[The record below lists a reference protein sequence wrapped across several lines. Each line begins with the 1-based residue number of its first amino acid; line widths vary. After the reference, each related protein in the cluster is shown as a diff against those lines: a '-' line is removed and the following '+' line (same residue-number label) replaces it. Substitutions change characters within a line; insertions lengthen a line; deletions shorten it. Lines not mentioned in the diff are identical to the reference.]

1 MIANFNIWLNTL
13 LKEGFGLI
21 KYCDIQPYITQL
33 KKQFNKVIYNKDG
46 IEYFSSFYDIPLFN
60 SVIRKAFY
68 DKRSFET
75 VEELIPQDA
84 DLLRVEKFKTEVATA
99 HTESYY
105 PDASMVE
112 RIIAD
117 DNGKLT
123 LDKKTKQLLELAEA
137 TGNCEVINLIT
148 KQSSSH
154 PMKDKSFH
162 YIPYKTDSDFE
173 QKFLAEVLTD
183 ECIKTHDLEVYYN
196 GDDTLTEF
204 RIKCYENRNGKL
216 NYIGMYTP
224 DFLIIKRKDGK
235 IYKALIV
242 ETKGRIYANDP
253 TFQSKRKFA
262 ETEFLQA
269 NNNKFGYRRFE
280 YLYIEDS
287 LTEKDRII
295 QTADKI
301 EQFFAEE

>member
-1 MIANFNIWLNTL
+1 MIFLCL
-13 LKEGFGLI
+13 
-21 KYCDIQPYITQL
+21 TQ
-33 KKQFNKVIYNKDG
+33 F
-46 IEYFSSFYDIPLFN
+46 
-60 SVIRKAFY
+60 IRKAFY

-84 DLLRVEKFKTEVATA
+84 DLLRVEKFKTEVTTA

-173 QKFLAEVLTD
+173 QKF
-183 ECIKTHDLEVYYN
+183 
-196 GDDTLTEF
+196 
-204 RIKCYENRNGKL
+204 
-216 NYIGMYTP
+216 
-224 DFLIIKRKDGK
+224 
-235 IYKALIV
+235 
-242 ETKGRIYANDP
+242 
-253 TFQSKRKFA
+253 
-262 ETEFLQA
+262 
-269 NNNKFGYRRFE
+269 
-280 YLYIEDS
+280 
-287 LTEKDRII
+287 
-295 QTADKI
+295 
-301 EQFFAEE
+301 